1 MVAETGALCMQH
13 GSTAWR
19 GRYGQVGVVP
29 SGIKQKK
36 LVLTSQEKAP
46 EELHKVLE
54 KRGKVPLQV
63 GTPGLPVYRSLFY
76 LVIFLCSNTITP
88 FLISL

>member
-1 MVAETGALCMQH
+1 MVAKTGALCMQH

-19 GRYGQVGVVP
+19 GRYGQVRVVP
-29 SGIKQKK
+29 SGIKQKM